1 MRLSNTLLAHSPLET
16 KIKVPSTFFVGNET
30 TFHVQ
35 WKPPKVNV
43 TGIMVIVCNIQ
54 TCLKPITAF
63 VLSII
68 CRARREGRLSGYL
81 KLGQDSTNARDI
93 AFMECPKEISII
105 SSSNEL
111 KLDLWGRAR
120 RIWRVLR
127 SYWGVVKG

>member
-16 KIKVPSTFFVGNET
+16 EIKVPSTFFVGTET

-63 VLSII
+63 VFEHHLWSE
-68 CRARREGRLSGYL
+68 REGRLSGYL
-81 KLGQDSTNARDI
+81 KLG
-93 AFMECPKEISII
+93 
-105 SSSNEL
+105 
-111 KLDLWGRAR
+111 
-120 RIWRVLR
+120 
-127 SYWGVVKG
+127 